1 MNQRKSIGYKDHE
14 ERQRDRVLKK
24 NKSKNDGSLN
34 AATVVE

>member
-1 MNQRKSIGYKDHE
+1 MNQHKSIGY
-14 ERQRDRVLKK
+14 RDRDLKK